1 MLGKQPPGC
10 SWMYTILKIKVT
22 YMRYI
27 SLLLALVILGY
38 AIKLYLDSSSI
49 STTDEEMVTTHPQ
62 QTLERVEQSVDHIN
76 RVLQDQEQRLND
88 SKQ

>member
-62 QTLERVEQSVDHIN
+62 QTLESVDHIN